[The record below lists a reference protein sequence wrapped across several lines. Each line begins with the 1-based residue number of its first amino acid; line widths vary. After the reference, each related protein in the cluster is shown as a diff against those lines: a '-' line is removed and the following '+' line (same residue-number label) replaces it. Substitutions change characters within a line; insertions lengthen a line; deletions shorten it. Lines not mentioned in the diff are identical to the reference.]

1 MYILVEWFFGLIQ
14 TIFVFFMCVCFGTSM
29 SESERDKEEE
39 SERDKEEESFNYKCQ
54 PFCGCEIFQLNVSM
68 YNTQKC

>member
-1 MYILVEWFFGLIQ
+1 
-14 TIFVFFMCVCFGTSM
+14 MCVCFGTSM
-29 SESERDKEEE
+29 PESERDREEESERDKEEE